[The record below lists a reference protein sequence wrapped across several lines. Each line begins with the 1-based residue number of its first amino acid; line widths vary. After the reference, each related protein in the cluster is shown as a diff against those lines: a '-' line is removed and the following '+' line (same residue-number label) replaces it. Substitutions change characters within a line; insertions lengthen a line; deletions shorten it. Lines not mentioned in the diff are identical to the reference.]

1 MWKSGKLLI
10 ISIDSL
16 QHNRKWPNLNPLPS
30 VSDTFLCVCCLRVPK
45 VRCNLVSLTAALVR
59 KRKYRLSVRRSV
71 LNSITELTL
80 LKYIAHCSVV
90 YLSLAGSV
98 LNKLELC

>member
-1 MWKSGKLLI
+1 M
-10 ISIDSL
+10 
-16 QHNRKWPNLNPLPS
+16 
-30 VSDTFLCVCCLRVPK
+30 
-45 VRCNLVSLTAALVR
+45 SLTAALVR